1 MKLVSKSSI
10 PLNLNIVKK
19 PPVRIGPPRL
29 TRYEKARIIAARALQ
44 LSLGAMPLID
54 ISSLP
59 KDPVEIAKEELRRGV
74 LPITLVRYKPS
85 GEKELVPVNVL
96 LELEKKIFGRIQL

>member
-1 MKLVSKSSI
+1 MDSV
-10 PLNLNIVKK
+10 PVNLIKK

-29 TRYEKARIIAARALQ
+29 TRYEKARIVAARALQ

-54 ISSLP
+54 ISSFP

-74 LPITLVRYKPS
+74 LPITLVRYKPG
-85 GEKELVPVNVL
+85 GEKELIPVNVL
-96 LELEKKIFGRIQL
+96 LELEKKIFGKVQV